1 MSDSTVTLNLPASL
15 YEKLQQVA
23 RQQRRP
29 VEVLMLDSLSLLF
42 EEPSE
47 IVALKPE
54 MLQAFSDEQLWAL
67 VYRRLALPQ
76 EGRLEELAAK
86 GHAGSLSQSEV
97 EEQAQL
103 ITAFDHYVLLRSQA
117 LVILKQR
124 GHDVES
130 RLQTGS

>member
-1 MSDSTVTLNLPASL
+1 MSDSTITLNLPASL

-54 MLQAFSDEQLWAL
+54 SLSAFSDEQLWAL
-67 VYRRLALPQ
+67 VYRHLALPQ
-76 EGRLEELAAK
+76 EARLEELAAK
-86 GHAGSLSQSEV
+86 GGAGSLTGPEAK
-97 EEQAQL
+97 EQAQL
-103 ITAFDHYVLLRSQA
+103 IAAFDHYVLLRSQA

>member
-15 YEKLQQVA
+15 YERLQQVA

-54 MLQAFSDEQLWAL
+54 TLQAFSDDQLWAL

-86 GHAGSLSQSEV
+86 GSAGSLSQSEV

-103 ITAFDHYVLLRSQA
+103 IAAFDHYVLLRSQA

-124 GHDVES
+124 GHDVEG

>member
-1 MSDSTVTLNLPASL
+1 MSNSTVTLNLPASL
-15 YEKLQQVA
+15 YAKLQQVA

-54 MLQAFSDEQLWAL
+54 MLYAFSDEQLWAL

-76 EGRLEELAAK
+76 ESRLEELAAK
-86 GHAGSLSQSEV
+86 GRAASLSQSEV
-97 EEQAQL
+97 EEQGLL

-130 RLQTGS
+130 RLQSGS